1 MVEDLKAWRASFTE
15 EEKSVHQAFA
25 EFLRTNDVERDDFLV
40 NYDSAFKIANISG
53 DGILDKDEFHAY
65 VDMID
70 FIANGIGL
78 KQREPTKAY
87 VDLCWQAFNGYNQ
100 YYDGVKEE
108 DINYVVK
115 YITMRV
121 KQATEET
128 DQVDL
133 RMISMA
139 QLADLARKWK
149 FADERDRTEEQAAN
163 QRQPR

>member
-1 MVEDLKAWRASFTE
+1 M
-15 EEKSVHQAFA
+15 
-25 EFLRTNDVERDDFLV
+25 
-40 NYDSAFKIANISG
+40 
-53 DGILDKDEFHAY
+53 
-65 VDMID
+65 
-70 FIANGIGL
+70 
-78 KQREPTKAY
+78 
-87 VDLCWQAFNGYNQ
+87 
-100 YYDGVKEE
+100 KEE

-149 FADERDRTEEQAAN
+149 FADERDRTEE
-163 QRQPR
+163 

>member
-25 EFLRTNDVERDDFLV
+25 EFLRTNDVERDAFLV
-40 NYDSAFKIANISG
+40 NYDSAFEIADISG

-87 VDLCWQAFNGYNQ
+87 VDLCW
-100 YYDGVKEE
+100 
-108 DINYVVK
+108 
-115 YITMRV
+115 
-121 KQATEET
+121 
-128 DQVDL
+128 
-133 RMISMA
+133 
-139 QLADLARKWK
+139 
-149 FADERDRTEEQAAN
+149 
-163 QRQPR
+163 